1 VTLSIITACCY
12 AEIAKNPFV
21 LSGIILSVVMLNVI
35 ILSVVMLNVIILS
48 VMLNVIILSV
58 VMLNVIILSVV
69 MLNVVA
75 PVIDLFCSQPYRPLA
90 EERGRLQEEVPAVGG
105 HLRHVFAGRKRTSGE
120 PRRRAGINVIKLLG
134 HYLRFTFFVFCR
146 QAFDW
151 QSCDYHLVN
160 S

>member
-1 VTLSIITACCY
+1 MTLSIITACWY
-12 AEIAKNPFV
+12 AEIAKNPF
-21 LSGIILSVVMLNVI
+21 ILSVI
-35 ILSVVMLNVIILS
+35 ILSVAMLISQRIPLCWMS
-48 VMLNVIILSV
+48 LYWV

-75 PVIDLFCSQPYRPLA
+75 PIIDLFCSQPYRPLA

-120 PRRRAGINVIKLLG
+120 PRRRAGTTNFIKLLG
-134 HYLRFTFFVFCR
+134 HYLGFTFFRRITFCR

-151 QSCDYHLVN
+151 QSYDYHLVN

>member
-21 LSGIILSVVMLNVI
+21 LSGIILSVVMLNVIILSVVMLNFI

-120 PRRRAGINVIKLLG
+120 PRRRAGTNVIKLLG
-134 HYLRFTFFVFCR
+134 HHLGFKFFGRITLCR
-146 QAFDW
+146 
-151 QSCDYHLVN
+151 
-160 S
+160 